1 MELVDLLL
9 AAPLVS
15 WHILRITLRD
25 LAFEVKVI
33 FLDFK
38 FQEQEEEEEEEED
51 EKRETFAAGAA
62 NPALALA
69 LALASTHFIPLLPTL
84 LNIFVNSSR
93 QASK

>member
-15 WHILRITLRD
+15 WHILRISLRD

-38 FQEQEEEEEEEED
+38 FQEQEEEEEED

-69 LALASTHFIPLLPTL
+69 LASTHFLPLLPTL

>member
-38 FQEQEEEEEEEED
+38 FQEQEEEEEED

-69 LALASTHFIPLLPTL
+69 LASTHFLPLLPTL

>member
-15 WHILRITLRD
+15 WHILRISLRD

-38 FQEQEEEEEEEED
+38 FQEQEEEEEEED

-62 NPALALA
+62 NPALA

>member
-38 FQEQEEEEEEEED
+38 FQEQEEEDEEED

>member
-69 LALASTHFIPLLPTL
+69 LASTHFIPLLPTL

>member
-15 WHILRITLRD
+15 WHILRISLRD

-38 FQEQEEEEEEEED
+38 FQEQEEEEEED

-62 NPALALA
+62 NPALA